1 MEHRN
6 KKYKTRII
14 AGLVIILFLAGCYYD
29 NEEYLYP
36 QSAICETENMSYTND
51 IKPILDAS
59 CIGCHG
65 GASPAGGIP
74 LENYDD
80 VAAAATIPPGSY
92 GSLEGAVSHASGN
105 SPMPKSADKLPD
117 CTIDKIIAWID
128 QGALEK

>member
-51 IKPILDAS
+51 IKPVINAR

-65 GASPAGGIP
+65 GDSPVGIIP
-74 LENYDD
+74 LGNYDD
-80 VAAAATIPPGSY
+80 VATAAAISPGNF
-92 GSLEGAVSHASGN
+92 GSLYGAVSHASGN
-105 SPMPKSADKLPD
+105 SPMPQGADKLSD
-117 CTIDKIIAWID
+117 CTIDKIKAWID
-128 QGALEK
+128 QGALEE